1 MHFSRKGTIPDNGS
15 ERLKFVLL
23 QLKTKLTDYFVKQH
37 NDLAAHLTKDQR
49 SLNGKA
55 NGILKRRAND
65 LQYTKLAGTPDVT
78 PRDDEATRK
87 AIAKATGRRT
97 TENTTTQPQEA
108 TASLI

>member
-78 PRDDEATRK
+78 PRDDEATRE

-97 TENTTTQPQEA
+97 TENTTTQP
-108 TASLI
+108 

>member
-1 MHFSRKGTIPDNGS
+1 M
-15 ERLKFVLL
+15 LL

-37 NDLAAHLTKDQR
+37 NDLAAHVTKDQK
-49 SLNGKA
+49 SLKGKA
-55 NGILKRRAND
+55 NGLLKRRAND

-87 AIAKATGRRT
+87 AMAKA

>member
-37 NDLAAHLTKDQR
+37 NDLAAHVTKDQK
-49 SLNGKA
+49 SLKGKA
-55 NGILKRRAND
+55 NGLLKRRGND
-65 LQYTKLAGTPDVT
+65 LHYKKLSGNPDVT

-87 AIAKATGRRT
+87 AMAKATGTRT
-97 TENTTTQPQEA
+97 TGDTTTQPQEA